1 MFPGQASAL
10 SMHDEHYCCLVTLGL
25 QKDSEFLMAFN
36 HYLLKE
42 MEHGIIKRLYRNYHI
57 GLFVDEEFG
66 MSEAQPLGIN
76 NVMFPFVSLAIGG
89 FVSVVMALM
98 EYVKNR
104 FMSKTLTRWT

>member
-1 MFPGQASAL
+1 
-10 SMHDEHYCCLVTLGL
+10 MHDEHYCCLVTLGL

-42 MEHGIIKRLYRNYHI
+42 MEHGIIKRLYRNCHI

-89 FVSVVMALM
+89 FASVVMAWM